1 MRKVAVTPPL
11 RGKLVR
17 IAGLAPALFALA
29 ATALLSACGLS
40 VDAEQARVCRL
51 ALPAL
56 NPDGGQIRVV
66 RTVPWLEA
74 YSIRVEYRVDRE
86 GRPALERYVICRFA
100 AEGLSANKADL
111 VGLSTEAGPVAGSTV
126 YLLKRFYI
134 DSPEG
139 VAGDPG
145 PGERAAGLI
154 EVPRPLAY
162 GLQQM
167 LSGLPRTAIYGLLAA
182 AYALVFGLVGRFNLA
197 FGELAALGAA
207 ATAVGVALL
216 LRLGEAAPLP
226 GLLFGAGC
234 AVFAGAIHGAVGGYW
249 TMARIG
255 GRSGQPS
262 LVATVGLSLAL
273 MEYLRIA
280 QGTATVWFPPV
291 WSESWPLLRSTDFVV
306 SITPVSLLTT
316 AIGLGAGGAVL
327 RLMRRSGFGRAWRAY
342 ADDPRAAALFGV
354 DGRRLLIR
362 TLALSGGLAGLSGA
376 LVVLQYGGLGFAG
389 GFGLG
394 LKALVAAVV
403 GGVGSV
409 TGAFLGGLAI
419 GLFETVWS
427 MLMPIDARDIALY
440 SVLIAVLV
448 FRPGGFFGMKEL
460 GPRQV

>member
-1 MRKVAVTPPL
+1 LPNGCSLHRCRRVLSAIL
-11 RGKLVR
+11 ALVL
-17 IAGLAPALFALA
+17 G
-29 ATALLSACGLS
+29 ACGLS

-56 NPDGGQIRVV
+56 NVGAGPITLT
-66 RTVPWLEA
+66 RTTPWLEA
-74 YSIRVEYRVDRE
+74 HSMRIEYRVERE
-86 GRPALERYVICRFA
+86 GASPLERYVICRFA

-111 VGLSTEAGPVAGSTV
+111 IGLSTEAGPVAGSTV

-145 PGERAAGLI
+145 PGEVAAGLI

-167 LSGLPRTAIYGLLAA
+167 LVGLPRTAIYGLLAA

-207 ATAVGVALL
+207 ATAIGVALVL
-216 LRLGEAAPLP
+216 SIGQAAPLP
-226 GLLFGAGC
+226 ALLFGAAC
-234 AVFAGAIHGAVGGYW
+234 AMVASAMHSAVGGYW
-249 TMARIG
+249 TIARI
-255 GRSGQPS
+255 RSGSGQAS

-273 MEYLRIA
+273 MEYIRVV

-291 WSESWPLLRSTDFVV
+291 WSQAWLLLRSREFVV

-316 AIGLGAGGAVL
+316 AIGLLVGGGVL
-327 RLMRRSGFGRAWRAY
+327 LAMQRSRFGRAWRAY
-342 ADDPRAAALFGV
+342 ADDPKAAALFGV
-354 DGRRLLIR
+354 DGQGLLLR
-362 TLALSGGLAGLSGA
+362 TLALSGAIAGLSGS

-389 GFGLG
+389 GFQLG
-394 LKALVAAVV
+394 LKALVAAVL

-409 TGAFLGGLAI
+409 AGAFLGGLTI
-419 GLFETVWS
+419 GVFETVWS
-427 MLMPIDARDIALY
+427 TLMPIDARDIALY
-440 SVLIAVLV
+440 CLLAAVLI
-448 FRPGGFFGMKEL
+448 FRPGGFFGLKDTT
-460 GPRQV
+460 PRPV

>member
-1 MRKVAVTPPL
+1 L
-11 RGKLVR
+11 RRSSTLSGTTSRRFIVPALVLL
-17 IAGLAPALFALA
+17 ALLAGCGLA
-29 ATALLSACGLS
+29 

-56 NPDGGQIRVV
+56 NTGAGRVTV
-66 RTVPWLEA
+66 TRTAPWLEA
-74 YSIRVEYRVDRE
+74 YSIRIEYRVERE
-86 GRPALERYVICRFA
+86 DAPALERYVICRFA

-111 VGLSTEAGPVAGSTV
+111 VGLSTETGPVAGSTV

-145 PGERAAGLI
+145 PGEIAAGLI

-162 GLQQM
+162 GLQQLLVGM
-167 LSGLPRTAIYGLLAA
+167 PRTAIYGLLAA

-197 FGELAALGAA
+197 FGELAAVGAA

-216 LRLGEAAPLP
+216 LSVGEVSPLP
-226 GLLFGAGC
+226 GLLFGALC
-234 AVFAGAIHGAVGGYW
+234 AAVASAMHSAVGGHW
-249 TMARIG
+249 TIAKIRG
-255 GRSGQPS
+255 ASGQAS

-273 MEYLRIA
+273 MEYIRLV

-291 WSESWPLLRSTDFVV
+291 WSQAWLLLRSREFTV

-316 AIGLGAGGAVL
+316 AVGLIAGTLVL
-327 RLMRRSGFGRAWRAY
+327 FAMQRSRFGRAWRAY
-342 ADDPRAAALFGV
+342 ADDPKAAALFGV
-354 DGRRLLIR
+354 DGRGLLLR
-362 TLALSGGLAGLSGA
+362 TLALSGAMAGLSGA

-389 GFGLG
+389 GFQLG
-394 LKALVAAVV
+394 LKALVAAVL

-409 TGAFLGGLAI
+409 AGAFLGGLTI
-419 GLFETVWS
+419 GLFETIWS

-440 SVLIAVLV
+440 SLLAAVLV
-448 FRPGGFFGMKEL
+448 FRPGGFFGMKDTT
-460 GPRQV
+460 PRQV

>member
-1 MRKVAVTPPL
+1 M
-11 RGKLVR
+11 
-17 IAGLAPALFALA
+17 PASHRLCGA
-29 ATALLSACGLS
+29 ALLSALALLAACGLA

-56 NPDGGQIRVV
+56 NPEGGHIVV
-66 RTVPWLEA
+66 ERTAPWLEA
-74 YSIRVEYRVDRE
+74 YSIRVDYRVERE
-86 GRPALERYVICRFA
+86 GRPPLERYVICRFA

-111 VGLSTEAGPVAGSTV
+111 VGLSTEAGPVAGPTV

-145 PGERAAGLI
+145 PGDRAAGLM

-162 GLQQM
+162 GLQQV
-167 LSGLPRTAIYGLLAA
+167 LAGLPRTAIYGLLAA

-216 LRLGEAAPLP
+216 LNLGEAAPLP
-226 GLLFGAGC
+226 GLLFGTAC
-234 AVFAGAIHGAVGGYW
+234 AVFAGAVHAAVGGYW
-249 TMARIG
+249 TIARIAG
-255 GRSGQPS
+255 PSGQPS

-291 WSESWPLLRSTDFVV
+291 WAQSWPLLRSSEFVV

-316 AIGLGAGGAVL
+316 AVGLCIGGAVL
-327 RLMRRSGFGRAWRAY
+327 VLMRRSRFGRAWRAY
-342 ADDPRAAALFGV
+342 ADDARAAALFGV
-354 DGRRLLIR
+354 DGRGLLMR
-362 TLALSGGLAGLSGA
+362 TLALSGALAGLSGS

-389 GFGLG
+389 GFALG
-394 LKALVAAVV
+394 LKALVAAVL

-409 TGAFLGGLAI
+409 PGAFLGGLAI
-419 GLFETVWS
+419 GTFETVWS

-440 SVLIAVLV
+440 SVLIAVLI
-448 FRPGGFFGMKEL
+448 FRPGGFFGMGDA

>member
-1 MRKVAVTPPL
+1 MVF
-11 RGKLVR
+11 
-17 IAGLAPALFALA
+17 LA
-29 ATALLSACGLS
+29 ACGLS
-40 VDAEQARVCRL
+40 VDAEQGRVCRL

-56 NPDGGQIRVV
+56 NQEGGHIVV
-66 RTVPWLEA
+66 ERTAPWLEA
-74 YSIRVEYRVDRE
+74 YSIRIDYRVERE
-86 GRPALERYVICRFA
+86 GRQPLERYVICRFA

-111 VGLSTEAGPVAGSTV
+111 VSLSTEAGPVAGPTV

-145 PGERAAGLI
+145 PGDRAAGLV
-154 EVPRPLAY
+154 EVPRPIAY

-167 LSGLPRTAIYGLLAA
+167 LAGLPRTAIYGLLAA

-216 LRLGEAAPLP
+216 LNTGVAAPLP
-226 GLLFGAGC
+226 GLLFGAAC
-234 AVFAGAIHGAVGGYW
+234 AVFAGAVHAAVGGHW
-249 TMARIG
+249 TIARIAG
-255 GRSGQPS
+255 PSGQPS

-291 WSESWPLLRSTDFVV
+291 WAESWPLVRSADFVV
-306 SITPVSLLTT
+306 TITPVSLLTT
-316 AIGLGAGGAVL
+316 AIGLFAGGAVL
-327 RLMRRSGFGRAWRAY
+327 ALMRRSRFGCAWRAW
-342 ADDPRAAALFGV
+342 ADDARAAELFGV
-354 DGRRLLIR
+354 DGRKLLVR
-362 TLALSGGLAGLSGA
+362 TLGLSGALAGLSGA

-389 GFGLG
+389 GFALG
-394 LKALVAAVV
+394 LKALVAAVL

-409 TGAFLGGLAI
+409 AGAFLGGLAI
-419 GLFETVWS
+419 GAFETVWS
-427 MLMPIDARDIALY
+427 ALMPIDARDIALY

-448 FRPGGFFGMKEL
+448 FRPGGFFGL
-460 GPRQV
+460 GDAGPRQV

>member
-1 MRKVAVTPPL
+1 
-11 RGKLVR
+11 
-17 IAGLAPALFALA
+17 
-29 ATALLSACGLS
+29 
-40 VDAEQARVCRL
+40 
-51 ALPAL
+51 
-56 NPDGGQIRVV
+56 
-66 RTVPWLEA
+66 
-74 YSIRVEYRVDRE
+74 
-86 GRPALERYVICRFA
+86 
-100 AEGLSANKADL
+100 L

-126 YLLKRFYI
+126 YLLTRFYI

-139 VAGDPG
+139 VAGYPG
-145 PGERAAGLI
+145 PGDRDAGLI

-216 LRLGEAAPLP
+216 LSLGQAAPLL

-316 AIGLGAGGAVL
+316 AIGLSAGGAVL

-409 TGAFLGGLAI
+409 AGAFLGGLAI